1 MHRTNTYKSQNP
13 PLQRVDQNQLNDME
27 KYTQNRLLDTVCL
40 DQLLI
45 KHLKQT
51 GSVVDVD
58 DISRLLDG
66 KRSIILLEKE
76 NNLLLNSRQ
85 YSSQFNSSISNC

>member
-1 MHRTNTYKSQNP
+1 VHRTNTYKSQNP